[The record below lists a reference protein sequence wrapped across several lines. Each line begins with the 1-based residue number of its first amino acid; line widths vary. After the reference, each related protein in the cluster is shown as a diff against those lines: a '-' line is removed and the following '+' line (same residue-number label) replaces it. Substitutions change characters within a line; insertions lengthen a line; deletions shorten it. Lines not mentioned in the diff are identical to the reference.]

1 MKVYNSPFI
10 QSSPT
15 PSSFVD
21 DVVQVFCVLFVRG
34 RWTVP
39 AFSPTRPICG
49 QHRLAASFISAKQN
63 VFFFKKSNNFLDR
76 RHQNAELKNSGLN
89 VDICMQSAYFMSP
102 KPPKSP
108 GSTSTPSSPT
118 GLVFVTF
125 CRECLDPS
133 ESVTPYRSQPPP
145 FTNPDCQEKSDDYK
159 TVSCFYSFF
168 FQVSWSDLG
177 SRPQQQLKLIQVTPG
192 RVFWLN
198 LDWMLQEGGQADVK
212 MLKGKLFG
220 VALSFT
226 EKIAWW
232 NYLMWWENVFF

>member
-1 MKVYNSPFI
+1 MCTLCCYTFYPDKDESVQLSLYSIIFH
-10 QSSPT
+10 SFFFCRRRC
-15 PSSFVD
+15 PSILCSICAWEVNRTCFFSH
-21 DVVQVFCVLFVRG
+21 QTNMWSAPSCSILYFCQTKWV
-34 RWTVP
+34 
-39 AFSPTRPICG
+39 
-49 QHRLAASFISAKQN
+49 
-63 VFFFKKSNNFLDR
+63 FFKKSNNFLDR

-159 TVSCFYSFF
+159 TVSCFYCFSFF
-168 FQVSWSDLG
+168 RSVG
-177 SRPQQQLKLIQVTPG
+177 LISAPA
-192 RVFWLN
+192 RSSN
-198 LDWMLQEGGQADVK
+198 
-212 MLKGKLFG
+212 
-220 VALSFT
+220 SS
-226 EKIAWW
+226 
-232 NYLMWWENVFF
+232 